1 MSAIAGQTAGPNW
14 LIFFKEP
21 KSAQRLTLAKK
32 IEISFFLNPVFFK
45 NRIFFFKF
53 RLFLFHE
60 QRRAL
65 ELVVI

>member
-32 IEISFFLNPVFFK
+32 IEISFFLNPFFSK
-45 NRIFFFKF
+45 IASFSSNFVYFYSTSSAGH
-53 RLFLFHE
+53 LS
-60 QRRAL
+60 
-65 ELVVI
+65 